1 MFDNLKFLSF
11 LALFTAASCTPKL
24 PYKDALTK
32 PHVILKDQESFIN
45 YWYTTMDLSQDFIG
59 LNSFSKEIQKGKFLK
74 QVASG
79 NYLPVRLASD
89 SSLRYYKL
97 YKIDTGVDNY
107 IKIML
112 QSIGNE
118 TYKNFEWEGK
128 LLPAI
133 NYTDLEGKK
142 YNSNFI
148 KTKILVL
155 DFWYIGCVSCVHE
168 MPKLNELKAQY
179 SNRKDIL
186 FAAIA
191 FNKENALRNFIK
203 KTDFHYDIISDTA
216 SYLAKKLG
224 VRSFPTAVVIKDG
237 KIVKILDDEYHS
249 LPDLKMVLKKEAG
262 M

>member
-1 MFDNLKFLSF
+1 MFDYLKFLFF
-11 LALFTAASCTPKL
+11 LALFTISSCTPKL
-24 PYKDALTK
+24 PYKDALTE
-32 PHVILKDQESFIN
+32 PRVILKDQASFIN

-59 LNSFSKEIQKGKFLK
+59 LNPFSKEIQKGKFLK

-79 NYLPVRLASD
+79 DYLPVRLASD

-107 IKIML
+107 IKILL
-112 QSIGNE
+112 QAIGNE

-128 LLPAI
+128 PLPTI

-142 YNSNFI
+142 YNSNSI

-155 DFWYIGCVSCVHE
+155 DFWFIGCVSCVHE
-168 MPKLNELKAQY
+168 MPKLNELKAEY

-191 FNKENALRNFIK
+191 FDKENDLRKFMKN
-203 KTDFHYDIISDTA
+203 TDFQYDIISDTA
-216 SYLAKKLG
+216 SYLGKKLG
-224 VRSFPTAVVIKDG
+224 VKSFPTAVVIKDG
-237 KIVKILDDEYHS
+237 KDSKNI
-249 LPDLKMVLKKEAG
+249 G
-262 M
+262 